1 MLLTARTYSD
11 FSLESDY
18 MSKSKELSVAI
29 EAIKRASEKLRMLFR
44 KNIIATQK
52 YGFDIRQVCSEA
64 DLQSEQILRTDFQN
78 SFPNYGILSEEA
90 VSEQIQAKAL
100 WIFDPL
106 FGILFYSCGLTECAF
121 SVALMVEDII
131 QVAVISNPYYHE
143 IYWAERNHGAF
154 LNGKRIQVSNTINL
168 EDSIIS
174 IGHRD

>member
-78 SFPNYGILSEEA
+78 SF
-90 VSEQIQAKAL
+90 
-100 WIFDPL
+100 
-106 FGILFYSCGLTECAF
+106 
-121 SVALMVEDII
+121 
-131 QVAVISNPYYHE
+131 
-143 IYWAERNHGAF
+143 F
-154 LNGKRIQVSNTINL
+154 L
-168 EDSIIS
+168 
-174 IGHRD
+174 